1 MLDLG
6 QLFKRADTVQ
16 RHLAAPHARSR
27 LAYLGHRAEEGA
39 KPSTL
44 RGIAVPCRSN
54 LEWVKFAKHALWG
67 LVTGSGKSVRFRL

>member
-16 RHLAAPHARSR
+16 RQLAAPLARSR

-44 RGIAVPCRSN
+44 RGIAALQVN